1 MTDVIRYTAEDYK
14 KYAYAEAKCYI
25 RRIQEIV
32 EALDEKF
39 HFNEEDSEDLNALF
53 SSAVEKYLRQT
64 AFFADHHQ
72 ADAHDKWVNEVMC
85 TYIGKEI
92 DGPVPEFAEMLQA
105 ENTYSDGRPV
115 ITIVR
120 YGPGEDE
127 YVCHV
132 WHPDPQHPDNQP
144 GTVITFTQGPH
155 PFRWRYATVVA
166 PGVLS
171 EVRKE
176 EETGEEA

>member
-1 MTDVIRYTAEDYK
+1 MNFDV
-14 KYAYAEAKCYI
+14 
-25 RRIQEIV
+25 
-32 EALDEKF
+32 F
-39 HFNEEDSEDLNALF
+39 
-53 SSAVEKYLRQT
+53 
-64 AFFADHHQ
+64 
-72 ADAHDKWVNEVMC
+72 
-85 TYIGKEI
+85 
-92 DGPVPEFAEMLQA
+92 VPEFTEMLQA

-115 ITIVR
+115 VTIVR

-144 GTVITFTQGPH
+144 GKVIISTQGPH

-176 EETGEEA
+176 EEMGEEA

>member
-1 MTDVIRYTAEDYK
+1 MTAVIHYTAEDYK

-92 DGPVPEFAEMLQA
+92 DGPVPEFTEMLQA

-120 YGPGEDE
+120 YGPGDDE
-127 YVCHV
+127 TVTHV
-132 WHPDPQHPDNQP
+132 WHLDPQHPDNQP
-144 GTVITFTQGPH
+144 GAVICFSQGRRALAGVGFGYH
-155 PFRWRYATVVA
+155 LICPFLLAT
-166 PGVLS
+166 GS
-171 EVRKE
+171 
-176 EETGEEA
+176 